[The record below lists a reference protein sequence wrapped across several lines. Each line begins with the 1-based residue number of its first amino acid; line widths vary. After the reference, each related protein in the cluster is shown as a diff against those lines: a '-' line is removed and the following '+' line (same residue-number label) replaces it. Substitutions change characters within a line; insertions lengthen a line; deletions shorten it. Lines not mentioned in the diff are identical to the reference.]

1 MLYETNI
8 PKALCTVSIIQYAI
22 NKGHPEF
29 SLFVLTY
36 LIQVPYTADIQN
48 IIIKNIKNKMILN
61 NLYRHISNEKSIFLY
76 AQAIF
81 LLVFCFVFILRL
93 AL

>member
-8 PKALCTVSIIQYAI
+8 PKALGIVFIVQYAI

-36 LIQVPYTADIQN
+36 LIQVPYIADIQN
-48 IIIKNIKNKMILN
+48 IVTKKISKIK
-61 NLYRHISNEKSIFLY
+61 
-76 AQAIF
+76 
-81 LLVFCFVFILRL
+81 
-93 AL
+93 

>member
-8 PKALCTVSIIQYAI
+8 PKALAIVFIVQYAI

-36 LIQVPYTADIQN
+36 LIQVPYIADIQN
-48 IIIKNIKNKMILN
+48 IVTKKISKIK
-61 NLYRHISNEKSIFLY
+61 
-76 AQAIF
+76 
-81 LLVFCFVFILRL
+81 
-93 AL
+93 

>member
-8 PKALCTVSIIQYAI
+8 PKALGTVSIIQYAI

-48 IIIKNIKNKMILN
+48 IIIKKYK
-61 NLYRHISNEKSIFLY
+61 K
-76 AQAIF
+76 
-81 LLVFCFVFILRL
+81 
-93 AL
+93 